1 MDLYFQNY
9 LIVLK
14 RNFMLV
20 IMASLLLILTFFIW
34 AGFPVFIIGGLVADL
49 TANLAIIHF
58 CISLS
63 AGFLFSLFFVPI
75 NLKVAK
81 NIATIKYRGVGR
93 SFIYIQLTWTLVSSV
108 IFELVLITA
117 MQL

>member
-1 MDLYFQNY
+1 MNLYFQNY
-9 LIVLK
+9 IIVLK
-14 RNFMLV
+14 RNFILV
-20 IMASLLLILTFFIW
+20 IIASLLLILTFFIW
-34 AGFPVFIIGGLVADL
+34 AGLPIFIIGGLVADL

-58 CISLS
+58 CIALS

-81 NIATIKYRGVGR
+81 NIATLRSRGVGR
-93 SFIYIQLTWTLVSSV
+93 SFIYIQITWTLVCSV
-108 IFELVLITA
+108 IFELVLITV

>member
-20 IMASLLLILTFFIW
+20 IVASLLLILTFFIW

-49 TANLAIIHF
+49 MANLAIIHF
-58 CISLS
+58 CVSLS

-75 NLKVAK
+75 NLKVAEK
-81 NIATIKYRGVGR
+81 IANLTSHGVGS
-93 SFIYIQLTWTLVSSV
+93 SFIYIQIAWTLVCSV